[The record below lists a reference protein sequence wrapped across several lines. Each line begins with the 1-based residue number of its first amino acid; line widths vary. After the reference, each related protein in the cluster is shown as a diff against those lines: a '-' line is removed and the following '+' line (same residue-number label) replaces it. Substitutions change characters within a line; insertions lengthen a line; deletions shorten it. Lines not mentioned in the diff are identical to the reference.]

1 MWVGFNLFVLVML
14 ALDLGVFHRKSEV
27 VSVREALLWSAA
39 WIALALAFNVGI
51 WVWRGTDVALEFLTG
66 YLLEKSLGID
76 NIFVFILIFAYFQV
90 DPRYQHKVLFWGIL
104 TALILRAILIVVGA
118 ALIQN
123 FHWII
128 FLFGAFLV
136 LTGVRMAV
144 QSELQV
150 DPDRNPLVRLVK
162 RFLPVTPNYVGD
174 RFITRVNGRWW
185 ATPLLVAL
193 LVVELSDIVFAV
205 DSIPAI
211 FAVTTDPFIV
221 YTSNVFAILGLRS
234 LFFALA
240 GVMNRFY
247 YLKFGLALVLVFVG
261 VKMLISDLFKV
272 PAFVS
277 LGVIVLILGTAA
289 VASVL
294 RHRNSPPESPS

>member
-1 MWVGFNLFVLVML
+1 MWVGFNLFVLVLL

-27 VSVREALLWSAA
+27 VSVREALSWSAA
-39 WIALALAFNVGI
+39 WIGLALTFNVGI
-51 WVWRGTDVALEFLTG
+51 WVWRGPDVALEFLTG

-118 ALIQN
+118 ALIQK
-123 FHWII
+123 FHSII
-128 FLFGAFLV
+128 FVFGAFLV
-136 LTGVRMAV
+136 FTGIRMAV

-174 RFITRVNGRWW
+174 RFLTRINGRLW

-247 YLKFGLALVLVFVG
+247 YLKFGLSVVLVFVG
-261 VKMLISDLFKV
+261 AKMLISDLFKF
-272 PAFVS
+272 PAVVS
-277 LGVIVLILGTAA
+277 LGVLVVIVGTAA

-294 RHRNSPPESPS
+294 RHRKSSTENRS